1 MIEATPSKAPY
12 PVDAFL
18 KPSAKEC
25 STIAM
30 EACRVTVDLPCNIPV
45 RVALFFDGTNNNLYR
60 DKDGTRVGLI
70 NPDTKEPYSVDPV
83 QLKPEET
90 SHSNVARLFSTFP
103 GDKRTQGYFP
113 YYIAGV
119 GTPFAK
125 IGELTET
132 DDGKAFAKG
141 GQARIVWGLL
151 QVLNAINGTSGGSK
165 PLYDDTEVGKLAQ
178 SYVNNV
184 GRVERDVENRQNVRV
199 THRAW
204 FKPHLE
210 KLKAELASRPKP
222 IIPSITISVFGFS
235 RGAAE
240 AAAFCHFFAE
250 LLDDGELIGIPS
262 SIDFLGVFDI
272 VATVGMS
279 DSAGRTTIIP
289 RAFFDGHWAWAGRL
303 LRPLPSCVKAGRHY
317 VAAHEQRMNFPLT
330 QIRSESGGFIE
341 VFFPGVHSDVGGG
354 YAPGEYG
361 KGRGAQSAMLSQ
373 IPLAYMYQ
381 AAREA
386 GVPLMPFSELEA
398 RDQLDFLVGEEL
410 ASAWTAYTK
419 ELGRHG
425 YFLTKHMELYYR
437 WRAARLTSLE
447 NTDSFKASSPQAQ
460 EDMRSSNNMLR
471 GDLEALTVRKPMTGR
486 RDDGQDQPFRPSD
499 LARINHWQY
508 YRAQNFQPLDKWEK
522 WALDIFEKHEPLPA
536 EVVRFFDDYV
546 HDSLAG
552 FYLAGAVTE
561 FDKRVAV
568 EKALAKRESRRSDF
582 DKKVVA
588 LNDKVL
594 AAQQKQ
600 KDNLPLTKE
609 EQALCD
615 EAKTGTPFP
624 IMTDSDTA
632 DMRSVLIKTQTD
644 TRREGGGYLLR
655 RSFYPQEG
663 FFIRESINEDELERA
678 PTEPA
683 LPDKTAPDTVTYE
696 FIWSDNLIGDL
707 AINTGEPILG
717 AADRMLA

>member
-1 MIEATPSKAPY
+1 MIEATPAIAPY
-12 PVDAFL
+12 PVDDFL
-18 KPSAKEC
+18 TPSSRERSSIAIAAC
-25 STIAM
+25 STA
-30 EACRVTVDLPCNIPV
+30 TDLPCRIPV
-45 RVALFFDGTNNNLYR
+45 RVGLFFDGTNNNLDR
-60 DKDGTRVGLI
+60 DRNGKRTGLI
-70 NPDTKEPYSVDPV
+70 NEDTKKPVEIPSV
-83 QLKPEET
+83 QLNSDQF
-90 SHSNVARLFSTFP
+90 SHSNVARLFEAFP
-103 GDKRTQGYFP
+103 KTKKGSGNFP
-113 YYIAGV
+113 FYIAGV
-119 GTPFAK
+119 GTPFPE
-125 IGELTET
+125 IGERTET

-141 GQARIVWGLL
+141 GLARIIWGLF
-151 QVLNAINGTSGGSK
+151 QVLNSIYLTLGQSK
-165 PLYDDTEVGKLAQ
+165 PMYEDDEAGKLCQ
-178 SYVNNV
+178 KYVREV
-184 GRVERDVENRQNVRV
+184 GRVERDVENRQNHRV
-199 THRAW
+199 THREW
-204 FKPHLE
+204 FDPYLKKLKE
-210 KLKAELASRPKP
+210 KLASCPKP
-222 IIPSITISVFGFS
+222 SIPSLTVSVFGFS
-235 RGAAE
+235 RGASE
-240 AAAFCHFFAE
+240 ATAFCHFLSE
-250 LLDDGELIGIPS
+250 LLDNGELTGIPA

-289 RAFFDGHWAWAGRL
+289 RAFFDGHWAWANKL
-303 LRPLPSCVKAGRHY
+303 LRPLPDCVRAGRHY
-317 VAAHEQRMNFPLT
+317 IAAHEQRMNFPLT
-330 QIRSESGGFIE
+330 QIRSDGGNFVE
-341 VFFPGVHSDVGGG
+341 LFFPGVHSDVGGG

-373 IPLAYMYQ
+373 IPLAYMYK

-386 GVPLMPFSELEA
+386 GVPLRPFSELEIVNQ
-398 RDQLDFLVGEEL
+398 DDFLVGPEL
-410 ASAWTAYTK
+410 ASAWSAYTK

-425 YFLTKHMELYYR
+425 SFLTKHMELYYR

-499 LARINHWQY
+499 LSRINHWQY

-536 EVVRFFDDYV
+536 EVARFFDDYV

-568 EKALAKRESRRSDF
+568 EKARAKRESRRSDF

-683 LPDKTAPDTVTYE
+683 LPEKTAADAVTYE

>member
-1 MIEATPSKAPY
+1 MINATPVRAPY
-12 PVDAFL
+12 PVSVFL
-18 KPSAKEC
+18 RPLAKER
-25 STIAM
+25 SITALASSITAQDTP
-30 EACRVTVDLPCNIPV
+30 CRIPV
-45 RVALFFDGTNNNLYR
+45 RIGLFFDGTNNNLYR
-60 DKDGTRVGLI
+60 DKNGQRI
-70 NPDTKEPYSVDPV
+70 EIIASKKEKAEVNIV
-83 QLKPEET
+83 KIKPEEF
-90 SHSNVARLFSTFP
+90 SHSNVARLFEAFP
-103 GDKRTQGYFP
+103 NDKQQSGYFSSYVP
-113 YYIAGV
+113 GV
-119 GTPFAK
+119 GTPFPQV
-125 IGELTET
+125 GERTET

-141 GQARIVWGLL
+141 GHARIIWGLF
-151 QVLNAINGTSGGSK
+151 QVLDALHRTVFEDASFFSPDEMG
-165 PLYDDTEVGKLAQ
+165 ELALNHQ
-178 SYVNNV
+178 SEV
-184 GRVERDVENRQNVRV
+184 GRVVRDAENRQNHRI
-199 THRAW
+199 THREW
-204 FKPHLE
+204 FEPHLKKLKE
-210 KLKAELASRPKP
+210 KLGSRPKP
-222 IIPSITISVFGFS
+222 TIPSVTVSVFGFS

-240 AAAFCHFFAE
+240 ATAFCHFFAE
-250 LLDDGELIGIPS
+250 LLDCNELIGIPA

-279 DSAGRTTIIP
+279 DSAGRTTIVP
-289 RAFFDGHWAWAGRL
+289 RAFFDGHWAWANKL
-303 LRPLPSCVKAGRHY
+303 LRPLPGCVIAGRHY

-330 QIRSESGGFIE
+330 QIHSDGGDFVEI
-341 VFFPGVHSDVGGG
+341 FFPGVHSDVGGG

-373 IPLAYMYQ
+373 IPLAYMYK

-386 GVPLMPFSELEA
+386 GVPLLPFSELEA
-398 RDQLDFLVGEEL
+398 SVQEDFRVGAEL
-410 ASAWTAYTK
+410 ASAWTAYTE

-425 YFLTKHMELYYR
+425 SFLTKHMELYYR

-447 NTDSFKASSPQAQ
+447 NTDSFKGSSPQAQ

-499 LARINHWQY
+499 LSRINHWQY

-522 WALDIFEKHEPLPA
+522 WALNIFEKHEPLPA
-536 EVVRFFDDYV
+536 EVNRFFDDYV

-568 EKALAKRESRRSDF
+568 AKARAKRADRRSGF
-582 DKKVVA
+582 EKKVVA
-588 LNDKVL
+588 LSDKVL
-594 AAQQKQ
+594 AVQQKQ

-609 EQALCD
+609 EQALFD

-683 LPDKTAPDTVTYE
+683 LPEKTAANSVTYE
-696 FIWSDNLIGDL
+696 YIWSDNLIGDL

-717 AADRMLA
+717 AEERMLA